1 MLAVLFAAGTFGIAL
16 GGAGGNGWIGASK
29 TGGFNFSRTLVH
41 ARCKSRCKRTD
52 WVLLHK
58 SLTKM
63 EAYLT

>member
-1 MLAVLFAAGTFGIAL
+1 MLAVLFAAETFGIAH

-29 TGGFNFSRTLVH
+29 TGGFNFSRALAH
-41 ARCKSRCKRTD
+41 ARCKRTD

-63 EAYLT
+63 ETYLT